1 MRNLDEQ
8 LFWLG
13 GTALFI
19 IIFSGALAYS
29 LTHNIYVG
37 YSVSGVVLLLHVL
50 IFLSSGRDNPK

>member
-1 MRNLDEQ
+1 MKNYDSQ

-19 IIFSGALAYS
+19 IVFSGALAYS

-37 YSVSGVVLLLHVL
+37 YGVSAAVLLLHVL
-50 IFLSSGRDNPK
+50 IFISSEGGKQK